1 MELKLIDGEYA
12 PREALALI
20 TSLVHVK
27 IKAIENQINM
37 FADESDIKSKESKI
51 KQLQAELHEIR
62 DEIMRS
68 NSPVVLSGLIRIKR

>member
-1 MELKLIDGEYA
+1 MELKLIDGEYT

-62 DEIMRS
+62 DEIMSS

>member
-1 MELKLIDGEYA
+1 MELKLIDGEYT

-27 IKAIENQINM
+27 IKAIENQINT

>member
-1 MELKLIDGEYA
+1 
-12 PREALALI
+12 
-20 TSLVHVK
+20 LVHVK
-27 IKAIENQINM
+27 IKAIENQINT

-51 KQLQAELHEIR
+51 KQLQAVLHEIR